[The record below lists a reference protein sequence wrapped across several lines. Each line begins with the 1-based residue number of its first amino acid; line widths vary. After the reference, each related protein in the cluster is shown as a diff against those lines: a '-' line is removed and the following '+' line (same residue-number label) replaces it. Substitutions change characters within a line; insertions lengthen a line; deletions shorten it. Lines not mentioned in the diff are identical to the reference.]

1 MASKLLGRSFRP
13 MKSSGSA
20 TDWRVKIQL
29 TFNANAVLRAPCHRH
44 SLSLLSFCSPLSLS
58 PHADNLTPELDGR
71 VEAEGE
77 ALLFQMSERTSEPFI
92 FIVAGVKLF
101 QRGHLRGLFISH
113 RTADTAAVRVRSQTM
128 LERGGAARCSISWR
142 ITKTIKF

>member
-1 MASKLLGRSFRP
+1 MP
-13 MKSSGSA
+13 
-20 TDWRVKIQL
+20 
-29 TFNANAVLRAPCHRH
+29 P

-71 VEAEGE
+71 VEEGE
-77 ALLFQMSERTSEPFI
+77 RGELAGAFVSNERASEPFI

-113 RTADTAAVRVRSQTM
+113 RTAGIAAAEP
-128 LERGGAARCSISWR
+128 ER
-142 ITKTIKF
+142 F